1 MSLSRPLILLIAR
14 LGLTQIIGYGTL
26 YYAFAVIQPQIVAT
40 TGWSQSFVFSG
51 VSLSVL
57 FGGLVAARIGRAVD
71 RLGGR
76 RVMSLGSAVGALG
89 LALLAMASTPAIY
102 IAAWLLIG
110 VASRMALYEVAFA
123 VLAQADPARARDT
136 ITTMTLIGGF
146 ASTVFWPITQWLE
159 IWLGWRDAT
168 LVLAAI
174 NLLVAL
180 PLHLMLPGKTT
191 GRAGLPKAEDVEGLT
206 SPRGLPFMLL
216 GLVLALY
223 GFCFYAL
230 SVHGV
235 AMLERKGLSATEAV
249 LVAAAIGPSQVA
261 GRIGEMLV
269 GRRFPAM
276 VTGLVAA
283 FLLPVGLV
291 IFGLTSSTGWLLAFA
306 VFYGM
311 ANGLFTIV
319 RGTVPLALF
328 GSRGYGETQGRLA
341 QLTLA
346 TSAAAPFAVAALVDW
361 KGDALAVQVMIG
373 LSAVALAGMVLL
385 FVVTERLR
393 RAGPP
398 A

>member
-1 MSLSRPLILLIAR
+1 MSLSRSHLLLIAR

-26 YYAFAVIQPQIVAT
+26 YYAFAVVQPQIVAT
-40 TGWSQSFVFSG
+40 TGWSNSFVFSG
-51 VSLSVL
+51 VSVSVL
-57 FGGLVAARIGRAVD
+57 FGGLVAAPIGRAVD

-76 RVMSLGSAVGALG
+76 AVMGVGSLVGAAG
-89 LALLAMASTPAIY
+89 LWVLAVAATPVTY

-123 VLAQADPARARDT
+123 VLTRADPARARDT

-159 IWLGWRDAT
+159 IWLGWREAMM
-168 LVLAAI
+168 VLAAV

-180 PLHLMLPGKTT
+180 PLHLTLPGPSGSRSGTVQAEHVA
-191 GRAGLPKAEDVEGLT
+191 GVMAPAGLPFL
-206 SPRGLPFMLL
+206 LL
-216 GLVLALY
+216 GSVLALY
-223 GFCFYAL
+223 GFCFYAV

-235 AMLERKGLSATEAV
+235 AMLERKGLSAADAV
-249 LVAAAIGPSQVA
+249 AVAAAIGPSQVA

-276 VTGLVAA
+276 LTGLVAA
-283 FLLPVGLV
+283 ILLPVGLV
-291 IFGLTSSTGWLLAFA
+291 ILGLASSPLWLLAFA

-328 GSRGYGETQGRLA
+328 GSKGYGETQGRLA

-346 TSAAAPFAVAALVDW
+346 TSAAAPFAVAALIDLN
-361 KGDALAVQVMIG
+361 GDRLAFQVMIG
-373 LSAVALAGMVLL
+373 LSVLALAGMVVL
-385 FVVTERLR
+385 FALTERLR
-393 RAGPP
+393 RRP
-398 A
+398 